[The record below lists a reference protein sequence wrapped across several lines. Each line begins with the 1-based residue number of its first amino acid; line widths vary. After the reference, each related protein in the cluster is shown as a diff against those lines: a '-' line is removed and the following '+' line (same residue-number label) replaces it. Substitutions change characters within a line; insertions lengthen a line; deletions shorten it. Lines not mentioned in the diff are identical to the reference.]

1 MIQGEILEDWEMSFF
16 LSLLKGKG
24 DDLNRDNYR
33 GLKRTEHTIKV
44 MERIGDELIWEL
56 INIDKMQFT
65 FVHGWGTTAA
75 TIIIHHSSASGEM
88 FDHDRS

>member
-65 FVHGWGTTAA
+65 FVHG
-75 TIIIHHSSASGEM
+75 
-88 FDHDRS
+88 